1 MTIQMAGSRLNG
13 HATDQVIQVNQV
25 MSAEA
30 TQGTWWAGYYFFS
43 D

>member
-13 HATDQVIQVNQV
+13 QVL
-25 MSAEA
+25 SAEA
-30 TQGTWWAGYYFFS
+30 TQGIWWAGYYFFS